1 MLKKTQKIIVVTV
14 ILLTLIILISLSGLL
29 YMQSEVY
36 RDILKQNEIDIEK
49 VNDIKTKVDNIKNI
63 SILVSAIFIII
74 AILVSNVLSKSIL
87 IPIQEL
93 VQSAQI
99 ILKGDSVSKKNIKS
113 K

>member
-29 YMQSEVY
+29 YMQGEVY

-87 IPIQEL
+87 IPFQEL
-93 VQSAQI
+93 VQSGQI
-99 ILKGDSVSKKNIKS
+99 IL
-113 K
+113 